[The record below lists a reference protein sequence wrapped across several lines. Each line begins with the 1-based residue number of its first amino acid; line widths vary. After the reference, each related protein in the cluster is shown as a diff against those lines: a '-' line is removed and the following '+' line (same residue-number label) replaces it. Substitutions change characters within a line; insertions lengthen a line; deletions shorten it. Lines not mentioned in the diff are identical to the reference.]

1 VKVEEFEHSPAGT
14 LITTI
19 GGYSAFVPNTL
30 PPELEINWELA
41 KQISDAD
48 RSLSELS
55 GAASRLLNPHLL
67 IMPFVR
73 KEAVLSS
80 RIEGTQASLSELLS
94 YEASS
99 LFPDMDNAGDDVHE
113 VANYVGAMEFGLKR
127 LPDLPIS
134 LRLITELHERLMR
147 GVRGEDK
154 MPGQFRARQNWIGP
168 PGTDI
173 ENATYVPPPGEHMMR
188 LLDDLEKYIHAPKEL
203 PPLVRLAI
211 IHYQFEAIHPFLDGN
226 GRIGRL
232 LITLL
237 MVAEGLLP
245 QPLLFLS
252 AYFEK
257 SRQQYYDHLLAITQ
271 RGAWNEWIIY
281 FLRGI
286 NIQSRDARERS
297 ATLLALL
304 NRYRYKVQTKR
315 SSGHIGKLIEL
326 LFSRPVINAKMA
338 QECLDVTPRAA
349 QLHIDRLISEGILR
363 EATGKKRNRV
373 YAAPEILQALEI

>member
-1 VKVEEFEHSPAGT
+1 MQ
-14 LITTI
+14 I
-19 GGYSAFVPNTL
+19 G
-30 PPELEINWELA
+30 
-41 KQISDAD
+41 DAD

-55 GAASRLLNPHLL
+55 GVASRLLNPHLL

-80 RIEGTQASLSELLS
+80 RIEGTQASLSDLLS
-94 YEASS
+94 YEASR
-99 LFPDMDNAGDDVHE
+99 LFPDLDSEDDVHE
-113 VANYVGAMEFGLKR
+113 VANYVEAMEFGLKR
-127 LPDLPIS
+127 LPELPIS
-134 LRLITELHERLMR
+134 SRFITELHERLMR

-154 MPGQFRARQNWIGP
+154 MPGQFRTRQNWIGP

-173 ENATYVPPPGEHMMR
+173 ENATYVPPPREHMMR
-188 LLDDLEKYIHAPKEL
+188 LLDDLEKYIHAPREL

-257 SRQQYYDHLLAITQ
+257 SRQQYYDHLLAISQ
-271 RGAWNEWIIY
+271 RGAWNEWITY

-286 NIQSRDARERS
+286 EIQSRDARERS

-304 NRYRYKVQTKR
+304 NRYRNKVQTKR
-315 SSGHIGKLIEL
+315 SSGHIAKLIEL

-338 QECLDVTPRAA
+338 QEVLDVTPRAA

-373 YAAPEILQALEI
+373 YAAPEILHALEI

>member
-1 VKVEEFEHSPAGT
+1 MKVEEFERSPAGT
-14 LITTI
+14 VITTT
-19 GGYSAFVPNTL
+19 GGYSAFVPNSL
-30 PPELEINWELA
+30 PPELKVDWDLA
-41 KQISDAD
+41 TQISDAD

-55 GAASRLLNPHLL
+55 GAASRLVNPHLL

-94 YEASS
+94 YEASR
-99 LFPDMDNAGDDVHE
+99 LFPDIDSEDDVHE
-113 VANYVGAMEFGLKR
+113 VANYVGAMELGLKR
-127 LPDLPIS
+127 LPELPIS

-147 GVRGEDK
+147 GVRGEEK
-154 MPGQFRARQNWIGP
+154 MPGQFRTRQNWIGP

-173 ENATYVPPPGEHMMR
+173 ENATYVPPPREHMMR
-188 LLDDLEKYIHAPKEL
+188 LLDDLEKYIHAPRAL

-257 SRQQYYDHLLAITQ
+257 SRQQYYDHLLAISQ
-271 RGAWNEWIIY
+271 RGAWNEWVTY

-297 ATLLALL
+297 TTLRALL
-304 NRYRYKVQTKR
+304 NRYRYRVQTKR
-315 SSGHIGKLIEL
+315 SSGHMGKLLEL

-338 QECLDVTPRAA
+338 QEFLDVTPRAA

-373 YAAPEILQALEI
+373 YAAPEILQVLEI